1 MNRETFMVQKK
12 RRRARKSKARRSSSS
27 KAGSFKFPKAFR
39 IVPIRVKARARKSA
53 RLLGAES
60 SDPCP
65 PPYVFSKK
73 VMIGGQW
80 YCVCINA
87 SSETIMILC
96 PPSTTT

>member
-1 MNRETFMVQKK
+1 MVRKK
-12 RRRARKSKARRSSSS
+12 QRRVRKSKARCSSSS

-53 RLLGAES
+53 RLLAAES

-73 VMIGGQW
+73 VLIGGQW
-80 YCVCINA
+80 YCVCVNA
-87 SSETIMILC
+87 SAETIMILC
-96 PPSTTT
+96 PSTT